1 MAGPSNYFDPAST
14 GTVDA
19 RTRDLIE
26 RRARVLGP
34 AYRLFYKNPVEFVR
48 GAGTHLFD
56 SDGNDYLDVYNNVP
70 SVGHSHPRVAAAIAE
85 QAATLNTH
93 TRYLQEGIIRYAED
107 LLSMLPPA
115 ISNIMF
121 TCTGSEAN
129 DLALRIAKSV
139 TGNAGVIVTANGY
152 HGVTTE
158 TAAISP
164 SLGGPETIAPWVEV
178 IAAPD
183 PYRGAVGMGDEVRA
197 AIARLE
203 ARGLRPAAL
212 IVDTI
217 FASDGVL
224 PDAPGFAD
232 AVATVRAAG
241 GLYIA
246 DEVQPGF
253 GRLGTGMWGFER
265 HNIVANAAATGA
277 VVPDLVTVG
286 KPMGNGHPIA
296 AVLARPELI
305 EAFGRGMRYFN
316 TFGGNP
322 VAIAAAQATLD
333 VLRDEGLIENS
344 RVVGD
349 YLRTGIATIAERFEV
364 IGDVRG
370 SGLFIGVELVTN
382 RDSRTPNE
390 PLALAV
396 VNGLRERRVL
406 LSASGPHNN
415 VLKVRPPLSFSVQDA
430 DRFLT
435 ELDAVLAKAL
445 PLH

>member
-1 MAGPSNYFDPAST
+1 MAGPTSYFDPANAGELDS
-14 GTVDA
+14 
-19 RTRDLIE
+19 RTRDLIQ

-34 AYRLFYKNPVEFVR
+34 AYRLFYEHPVEFVR
-48 GAGTHLFD
+48 GTGTHLFD
-56 SDGNDYLDVYNNVP
+56 ADGNDYLDVYNNVP
-70 SVGHSHPRVAAAIAE
+70 SVGHSHPRVVAAIAE

-93 TRYLQEGIIRYAED
+93 TRYLQEGIISYAED
-107 LLSMLPPA
+107 LLSALPA
-115 ISNIMF
+115 SISNIMF

-139 TGNAGVIVTANGY
+139 TGNTGVIVTANGY

-164 SLGGPETIAPWVEV
+164 SLGGVESVAPWVEV

-183 PYRGAVGMGDEVRA
+183 PYRDAAGMGEEVRA

-203 ARGLRPAAL
+203 ARGIHPAAL

-224 PDAPGFAD
+224 PVAPGFAD
-232 AVATVRAAG
+232 AVAAVRAAG
-241 GLYIA
+241 GLFIA

-265 HNIVANAAATGA
+265 HGA
-277 VVPDLVTVG
+277 GGSGLAPDLVTVG

-305 EAFGRGMRYFN
+305 EEFGRRMRYFN

-322 VAIAAAQATLD
+322 VAIAAARATLD
-333 VLRDEGLIENS
+333 VIRDEALIENS
-344 RVVGD
+344 HLVGD
-349 YLRTGIATIAERFEV
+349 YLRAGIETIAERFEA

-370 SGLFIGVELVTN
+370 SGLFIGVELVTDRN
-382 RDSRTPNE
+382 TRSPNE

-415 VLKVRPPLSFSVQDA
+415 VLKVRPPLPFSIRDA

-435 ELDAVLAKAL
+435 ELDAVLATVAR
-445 PLH
+445 

>member
-1 MAGPSNYFDPAST
+1 MD
-14 GTVDA
+14 
-19 RTRDLIE
+19 
-26 RRARVLGP
+26 
-34 AYRLFYKNPVEFVR
+34 
-48 GAGTHLFD
+48 
-56 SDGNDYLDVYNNVP
+56 
-70 SVGHSHPRVAAAIAE
+70 
-85 QAATLNTH
+85 
-93 TRYLQEGIIRYAED
+93 
-107 LLSMLPPA
+107 
-115 ISNIMF
+115 
-121 TCTGSEAN
+121 
-129 DLALRIAKSV
+129 
-139 TGNAGVIVTANGY
+139 
-152 HGVTTE
+152 
-158 TAAISP
+158 
-164 SLGGPETIAPWVEV
+164 
-178 IAAPD
+178 
-183 PYRGAVGMGDEVRA
+183 DEVRA

-203 ARGLRPAAL
+203 ARGFRPAAL

-241 GLYIA
+241 GLFIA

-265 HNIVANAAATGA
+265 HNIVANAAAGA
-277 VVPDLVTVG
+277 VVPDLVTIG

-349 YLRTGIATIAERFEV
+349 HLRTGIATIAERFEV

-415 VLKVRPPLSFSVQDA
+415 VLKVRPPLPFSAKDA

-435 ELDAVLAKAL
+435 ELDAVLAKAP